1 MTRELY
7 KVYRPKTLDEV
18 IGNEGTVESL
28 KKMIEKKK
36 LPHALLLYGPSGCG
50 KTTIGRILRRELGCG
65 LLDYQE
71 KNVSDFRG
79 IDTIRDIAQVMP
91 MAPASGKC
99 RIFLLDECHQLTK
112 DAQNAALKI
121 LEDTPSHV
129 YFILCTTDPG
139 KLIPTVRKR
148 CMPLPVELLDN
159 DHMMKLLK
167 RVNKRAELDVS
178 TEHLELISENCEGS
192 ARQALVL
199 LDKVSHLAGKVRGK
213 AIHEKLD
220 EERSEVIDLCR
231 GLLDRKMGW
240 ADIARLLKELKDV
253 EEEKIRWAV
262 MGYMNAVL
270 LSGRKSDQAAQVI
283 RNFERPFYD
292 SHRNGLTLACYES
305 IAAE

>member
-1 MTRELY
+1 MTKELY
-7 KVYRPKTLDEV
+7 KVYRPKTLAEV
-18 IGNEGTVESL
+18 IGNEGTIQSL
-28 KKMIEKKK
+28 QNMLEKKK
-36 LPHALLLYGPSGCG
+36 LPHTLLLYGPSGCG

-91 MAPASGKC
+91 MAPSSGKC

-129 YFILCTTDPG
+129 YFILCTTDPA

-159 DHMMKLLK
+159 EQMLKLLR
-167 RVNKRAELDVS
+167 RVNKKAELDVS
-178 TEHLELISENCEGS
+178 TDHLELIAENCEGS

-199 LDKVSHLAGKVRGK
+199 LDKVSHLAGKARGK
-213 AIHEKLD
+213 AIHERLD

-231 GLLDRKMGW
+231 LLLKRGGW
-240 ADIARLLKELKDV
+240 ADVARLLRELKDV

-262 MGYMNAVL
+262 MGYMNAIL
-270 LSGRKSDQAAQVI
+270 LSGKRMDQAAQVLQ
-283 RNFERPFYD
+283 NFERPFYD
-292 SHRNGLTLACYES
+292 SHRNGLTLACYTS
-305 IAAE
+305 IAVE

>member
-1 MTRELY
+1 MTKELY

-199 LDKVSHLAGKVRGK
+199 LDKVSHLAGKARGK

-231 GLLDRKMGW
+231 GLLERKMGW